1 MRLKKDDT
9 VKIIAGKDKGR
20 TGKIIKVDP
29 ENERVYV
36 QGANMVMKTQKKR
49 TQQDKGGIVE
59 IEAPIH
65 VSNVQLVSKDKV
77 AIGAQEEVVVLLG
90 GPKALGGGAYSLDQG
105 LDGKIGQDLKAFV
118 KESEQNPEDLEAVVF
133 AGKTFAHLE
142 KREGD
147 YEKLEALGLLEAGK
161 ITGGINY
168 VDLPVLALL
177 SLRHL
182 GVKMKNIILLPVDVA
197 EYGDILYREGEEKK
211 NAFSLERR

>member
-36 QGANMVMKTQKKR
+36 QGANMVMKSQKKR

-77 AIGAQEEVVVLLG
+77 SRVGYRIENGKKVRYAKKTGEVL
-90 GPKALGGGAYSLDQG
+90 
-105 LDGKIGQDLKAFV
+105 
-118 KESEQNPEDLEAVVF
+118 
-133 AGKTFAHLE
+133 
-142 KREGD
+142 
-147 YEKLEALGLLEAGK
+147 
-161 ITGGINY
+161 
-168 VDLPVLALL
+168 
-177 SLRHL
+177 
-182 GVKMKNIILLPVDVA
+182 
-197 EYGDILYREGEEKK
+197 
-211 NAFSLERR
+211 

>member
-1 MRLKKDDT
+1 MNKSPFET
-9 VKIIAGKDKGR
+9 VLPHFLFQV
-20 TGKIIKVDP
+20 TGKPTGSDLS
-29 ENERVYV
+29 
-36 QGANMVMKTQKKR
+36 GAF
-49 TQQDKGGIVE
+49 
-59 IEAPIH
+59 
-65 VSNVQLVSKDKV
+65 LVSKDKV

-105 LDGKIGQDLKAFV
+105 LDGKIGQDLQAFI

-161 ITGGINY
+161 ITGGVNY